1 MGLNMPKLKR
11 TNTCGEL
18 RKENIGQKVVLS
30 GWVHRWRD
38 HGGIIFIDLRD
49 REGITQIVFGRQE
62 RAGSPARELEA
73 LARKLRAE
81 YVISVAGEVAPRP
94 EGTANPQLPTGEI
107 EVLPEEVEVLNK
119 AKTPPFEVS
128 DQVDVAEEV
137 RLKYRYIDLRRR
149 KMQRNLFL
157 RNRVYKATRNF
168 FDERGFIEVETPF
181 LTKSTPEGARDYL
194 VPSRLNPGSFFALPQ
209 SPQLFKQ
216 LLMVSGI
223 EKYFQIVKCFRD
235 EDLRKDRQPEFTQI
249 DYEMS
254 FADEEDILSITEE
267 LMARVFKEI
276 LKVNIFLPFPRL
288 TYEESFRKYGTD
300 KPDVRFA
307 MELKEISDIAE
318 KSDFKIFKEALK
330 RKGIVCAL
338 NAKGHA
344 EASRKELDELKEMA
358 GDCGAK
364 GLAWMKIIDKV
375 PQSPITKFFEEEELD
390 AIAER
395 TEAEEGDLLLFV
407 ADKAEIVYDAL
418 SKLRNFLGERLNLI
432 PRMSFNSDY
441 FFSDRLEIAVEANF
455 FSFVWIVN
463 PPLFEYNEEE
473 KRWESMHHPFTA
485 PREEALPFLENLTE
499 LPKDMEEIHKI
510 PSQAYDLVLNGHE
523 IGGGSIRIHQRDLQ
537 EKIFR
542 LLKIPRQEFEEK
554 FGFLLESLGY
564 GAPPHG
570 GFAFGLDRLVM
581 ILTGSDSIRDVIA
594 FPMTQKVFSPL
605 TNAPS
610 TVSEK
615 QLKELH
621 LKLEE

>member
-1 MGLNMPKLKR
+1 MPKLKR
-11 TNTCGEL
+11 THTCGEL
-18 RKENIGQKVVLS
+18 RKKNVGQEIILS
-30 GWVHRWRD
+30 GWVHKWRD
-38 HGGIIFIDLRD
+38 HGGVIFIDLRD

-62 RAGSPARELEA
+62 SSGARAKELET

-81 YVISVAGEVAPRP
+81 YVISVAGKIAPRP
-94 EGTANPQLPTGEI
+94 EGTANLQLPTGEI
-107 EVLPEEVEVLNK
+107 EVLPEEVEILNK

-128 DQVDVAEEV
+128 DQVDVSEEV
-137 RLKYRYIDLRRR
+137 RLKYRYIDLRRQ

-157 RNRVYKATRNF
+157 RDRVCKATRNF
-168 FDERGFIEVETPF
+168 FDEHGFIEVETPF

-216 LLMVSGI
+216 LLMIGGM

-254 FADEEDILSITEE
+254 FTDEKDIQLITEE
-267 LMARVFKEI
+267 LMVRVFKEV
-276 LKVNIFLPFPRL
+276 LKIDIPLPFPRL
-288 TYEESFRKYGTD
+288 TYEESFRRYGTD

-318 KSDFKIFKEALK
+318 KSEFRIFKEALK
-330 RKGIVCAL
+330 KNGIVCAL
-338 NAKGHA
+338 NAKGLA
-344 EASRKELDELKEMA
+344 ETSRKELDELKEMA

-364 GLAWMKIIDKV
+364 GLAWMKMTDKTF
-375 PQSPITKFFEEEELD
+375 QSPITKFFKQEELD

-395 TEAEEGDLLLFV
+395 TEAQKGDLLLFV
-407 ADKAEIVYDAL
+407 ADKAKIVYDAL
-418 SKLRNFLGERLNLI
+418 SKLRTVLGERLNLI
-432 PRMSFNSDY
+432 PHRALDLDY
-441 FFSDRLEIAVEANF
+441 LFSERRKISVEPSF
-455 FSFVWIVN
+455 FSFVWIVD

-473 KRWESMHHPFTA
+473 KRWNPVHHPFTS
-485 PREEALPFLENLTE
+485 PKEEAFPFLEKLTE
-499 LPKDMEEIHKI
+499 PPKDMEEV
-510 PSQAYDLVLNGHE
+510 SQVLSRAYDLVLNGHE

-537 EKIFR
+537 EKIFQ
-542 LLKIPRQEFEEK
+542 LLKIPPQEVKEK

-581 ILTGSDSIRDVIA
+581 ILTGSSSIRDVIA
-594 FPMTQKVFSPL
+594 
-605 TNAPS
+605 
-610 TVSEK
+610 
-615 QLKELH
+615 
-621 LKLEE
+621 

>member
-1 MGLNMPKLKR
+1 MPKLKR
-11 TNTCGEL
+11 THTCGEL

-62 RAGSPARELEA
+62 SAPSQAKELEA

-81 YVISVAGEVAPRP
+81 YVISVAGKVAPRP

-107 EVLPEEVEVLNK
+107 EVLPEEVEILNK
-119 AKTPPFEVS
+119 AETPPFEVS

-149 KMQRNLFL
+149 KMQKNLFL
-157 RNRVYKATRNF
+157 RNRVYRTTRNF

-181 LTKSTPEGARDYL
+181 LTRSTPEGARDYL
-194 VPSRLNPGSFFALPQ
+194 VPSRLNPGSFYALPQ

-216 LLMVSGI
+216 LLMVGGI

-254 FADEEDILSITEE
+254 FADEQDILSITED
-267 LMARVFKEI
+267 LMARVFKEV
-276 LKVNIFLPFPRL
+276 LKVDISLPFPRL
-288 TYEESFRKYGTD
+288 TFEESFRRYGTD
-300 KPDVRFA
+300 KPDTRFD

-318 KSDFKIFKEALK
+318 KSDLKIFKEALE
-330 RKGIVCAL
+330 RGGIVCAL
-338 NAKGHA
+338 NAKGLA

-364 GLAWMKIIDKV
+364 GLAWMKMGDKAF
-375 PQSPITKFFEEEELD
+375 QSPITKFFKEKELD

-395 TEAEEGDLLLFV
+395 TEAKEGDLVLFV
-407 ADKAEIVYDAL
+407 ADKAEIVYEAL
-418 SKLRNFLGERLNLI
+418 TKLRTFLGERLNLI
-432 PRMSFNSDY
+432 PRISLDSADY
-441 FFSDRLEIAVEANF
+441 FSSERLEIAVEPGF
-455 FSFVWIVN
+455 FSFVWIVD

-485 PREEALPFLENLTE
+485 PKEEAIPFLEKLTE
-499 LPKDMEEIHKI
+499 FPRDKKEGSEIL
-510 PSQAYDLVLNGHE
+510 SRAYDLVLNGYE
-523 IGGGSIRIHQRDLQ
+523 IGGGSIRIHQRKLQ
-537 EKIFR
+537 EKVFQ
-542 LLKIPRQEFEEK
+542 LLKIPSQEFEEK
-554 FGFLLESLGY
+554 FGFLLESLEY

-581 ILTGSDSIRDVIA
+581 ILTGSSSIRDVIA
-594 FPMTQKVFSPL
+594 FPMTQKAFSPL

-610 TVSEK
+610 AVSEK

-621 LKLEE
+621 LKLEK

>member
-1 MGLNMPKLKR
+1 MPKLKR
-11 TNTCGEL
+11 THTCGDL
-18 RKENIGQKVVLS
+18 RKKNVGQEIILS
-30 GWVHRWRD
+30 GWVHKWRD
-38 HGGIIFIDLRD
+38 HGGVIFIDLRD
-49 REGITQIVFGRQE
+49 REGLTQIVFGRQE
-62 RAGSPARELEA
+62 SSGARAKELET

-81 YVISVAGEVAPRP
+81 YVISVAGKVAPRP
-94 EGTANPQLPTGEI
+94 EGTANLQLPTGEI
-107 EVLPEEVEVLNK
+107 EVLPEEVEILNK

-128 DQVDVAEEV
+128 DQVDVSEEV
-137 RLKYRYIDLRRR
+137 RLKYRYIDLRRQ

-157 RNRVYKATRNF
+157 RDRVCKATRNF
-168 FDERGFIEVETPF
+168 FDEHGFIEVETPF

-216 LLMVSGI
+216 LLMIGGM

-254 FADEEDILSITEE
+254 FTDEKDIQFITEE
-267 LMARVFKEI
+267 LMVRVFKEV
-276 LKVNIFLPFPRL
+276 LKIDIPRPFPRL
-288 TYEESFRKYGTD
+288 TYEESFRRYGTD

-318 KSDFKIFKEALK
+318 KSEFRIFKEALK
-330 RKGIVCAL
+330 KNGIVCAL
-338 NAKGHA
+338 NAKGLA
-344 EASRKELDELKEMA
+344 ETSRKELDELKEMA

-364 GLAWMKIIDKV
+364 GLAWMKMTDKTF
-375 PQSPITKFFEEEELD
+375 QSPITKFFKQEELD

-395 TEAEEGDLLLFV
+395 TEAQKGDLLLFV
-407 ADKAEIVYDAL
+407 ADKAKIVYDAL
-418 SKLRNFLGERLNLI
+418 SKLRTVLGERLNLI
-432 PRMSFNSDY
+432 PRRALDLDY
-441 FFSDRLEIAVEANF
+441 LFSERRKISVEPSF
-455 FSFVWIVN
+455 FSFVWIVD

-473 KRWESMHHPFTA
+473 KRWSPVHHPFTS
-485 PREEALPFLENLTE
+485 PKEEAFPFLEKLTGP
-499 LPKDMEEIHKI
+499 PKDMEEVSKVL
-510 PSQAYDLVLNGHE
+510 SRAYDLVLNGHE

-537 EKIFR
+537 EKIFH
-542 LLKIPRQEFEEK
+542 LLKIPPQEVKEK

-581 ILTGSDSIRDVIA
+581 ILTGSSSIRDVIA
-594 FPMTQKVFSPL
+594 FPVTQKAFSPL

-610 TVSEK
+610 AVSER

-621 LKLEE
+621 LKLEK

>member
-1 MGLNMPKLKR
+1 
-11 TNTCGEL
+11 
-18 RKENIGQKVVLS
+18 
-30 GWVHRWRD
+30 
-38 HGGIIFIDLRD
+38 
-49 REGITQIVFGRQE
+49 
-62 RAGSPARELEA
+62 
-73 LARKLRAE
+73 
-81 YVISVAGEVAPRP
+81 
-94 EGTANPQLPTGEI
+94 
-107 EVLPEEVEVLNK
+107 LNK

-128 DQVDVAEEV
+128 DQVDVSEEV
-137 RLKYRYIDLRRR
+137 RLKYRYIDLRRQ

-157 RNRVYKATRNF
+157 RDRVCKATRNF
-168 FDERGFIEVETPF
+168 FDEHGFIEVETPF

-216 LLMVSGI
+216 LLMIGGM

-254 FADEEDILSITEE
+254 FTDEKDIQFITEE
-267 LMARVFKEI
+267 LMVRVFKEV
-276 LKVNIFLPFPRL
+276 LKIDIPRPFPRL
-288 TYEESFRKYGTD
+288 TYEESFRRYGTD

-318 KSDFKIFKEALK
+318 KSEFRIFKEALK
-330 RKGIVCAL
+330 KNGIVCAL
-338 NAKGHA
+338 NAKGLA
-344 EASRKELDELKEMA
+344 ETSRKELDELKEMA

-364 GLAWMKIIDKV
+364 GLAWMKMTDKTF
-375 PQSPITKFFEEEELD
+375 QSPIAKFFKQEELD

-395 TEAEEGDLLLFV
+395 TEAQKGDLLLFV
-407 ADKAEIVYDAL
+407 ADKAKIVYDAL
-418 SKLRNFLGERLNLI
+418 SKLRTVLGERLKLI
-432 PRMSFNSDY
+432 PRRALDLDY
-441 FFSDRLEIAVEANF
+441 LFSERRKISVEPSF
-455 FSFVWIVN
+455 FSFVWIVD

-473 KRWESMHHPFTA
+473 KRWSPVHHPFTS
-485 PREEALPFLENLTE
+485 PKEEAFPFLEKLTE
-499 LPKDMEEIHKI
+499 PPKDMEEV
-510 PSQAYDLVLNGHE
+510 SQVLSRAYDLVLNGHE

-537 EKIFR
+537 EKIFH
-542 LLKIPRQEFEEK
+542 LLKIPPQEVKEK

-581 ILTGSDSIRDVIA
+581 ILTGSSSIRDVIA
-594 FPMTQKVFSPL
+594 FPVTQKAFSPL

-610 TVSEK
+610 AVSEK

-621 LKLEE
+621 LKLEK

>member
-1 MGLNMPKLKR
+1 MPKLKR
-11 TNTCGEL
+11 THTCGEL
-18 RKENIGQKVVLS
+18 RKENIGQKVILS

-38 HGGIIFIDLRD
+38 HGGVIFIDLRD

-62 RAGSPARELEA
+62 KTGSQARELEA

-81 YVISVAGEVAPRP
+81 YVISVAGRVAPRP

-107 EVLPEEVEVLNK
+107 EILPEEMEILNK
-119 AKTPPFEVS
+119 SETPPFEVS

-216 LLMVSGI
+216 LLMVGGI

-254 FADEEDILSITEE
+254 FADEQDILSITEE
-267 LMARVFKEI
+267 LMARVFKEV
-276 LKVNIFLPFPRL
+276 LKVDISLPFPRI
-288 TYEESFRKYGTD
+288 TYEESFRRYGTD
-300 KPDVRFA
+300 KPDTRFD

-318 KSDFKIFKEALK
+318 KSDFKIFKEALE
-330 RKGIVCAL
+330 RGGIVCAL
-338 NAKGHA
+338 NAKGLA

-364 GLAWMKIIDKV
+364 GLAWMKMTDKAF
-375 PQSPITKFFEEEELD
+375 QSPITKFFKKEELD

-395 TEAEEGDLLLFV
+395 TEAKQGDLVLFV

-418 SKLRNFLGERLNLI
+418 SRLRTFLGERLNLI
-432 PRMSFNSDY
+432 PRIPLDLDY
-441 FFSDRLEIAVEANF
+441 FFSDRLDIAKEPGF
-455 FSFVWIVN
+455 FSFVWIVD

-473 KRWESMHHPFTA
+473 KRWESVHHPFTA
-485 PREEALPFLENLTE
+485 PKEEALPFLEKLME
-499 LPKDMEEIHKI
+499 LPKDMEEIPKI
-510 PSQAYDLVLNGHE
+510 LSRAYDLVLNGYE

-537 EKIFR
+537 RKIFQ
-542 LLKIPRQEFEEK
+542 LLKIPHQEVEEK
-554 FGFLLESLGY
+554 FGFLLKSLGY

-581 ILTGSDSIRDVIA
+581 ILTGSSSIRDVIA
-594 FPMTQKVFSPL
+594 FPMTQKAFSPL

-621 LKLEE
+621 LKVEK

>member
-1 MGLNMPKLKR
+1 MPKLKR
-11 TNTCGEL
+11 THTCGEL
-18 RKENIGQKVVLS
+18 RKGNIGQRVILS

-38 HGGIIFIDLRD
+38 HGGVIFIDLRD

-62 RAGSPARELEA
+62 KTGSQARELEA

-81 YVISVAGEVAPRP
+81 YVISVAGRVSPRP

-107 EVLPEEVEVLNK
+107 EILPEEVEILNK
-119 AKTPPFEVS
+119 AETPPFEVS

-157 RNRVYKATRNF
+157 RNRVYKVTRNF
-168 FDERGFIEVETPF
+168 FDQRGFIEVETPF
-181 LTKSTPEGARDYL
+181 LSKSTPEGARDYL

-216 LLMVSGI
+216 LLMVGGI

-254 FADEEDILSITEE
+254 FADEQDILSITEE
-267 LMARVFKEI
+267 LVALVFKEV
-276 LKVNIFLPFPRL
+276 LKLDISLPFPRI
-288 TYEESFRKYGTD
+288 TYEESFRRYGTD
-300 KPDVRFA
+300 KPDIRFA

-318 KSDFKIFKEALK
+318 KIDFKIFKEALN
-330 RKGIVCAL
+330 RNGIVCAL
-338 NAKGHA
+338 NAKGFA
-344 EASRKELDELKEMA
+344 DVSRKELDELKEMA

-364 GLAWMKIIDKV
+364 GLAWMKMTDKTF
-375 PQSPITKFFEEEELD
+375 QSPIAKFFKKEELD

-395 TEAEEGDLLLFV
+395 TEAKEGDLVLFV
-407 ADKAEIVYDAL
+407 ADKAKIVYDAL
-418 SKLRNFLGERLNLI
+418 SRLRTFLGERLNLI
-432 PRMSFNSDY
+432 PRIPLDIDY
-441 FFSDRLEIAVEANF
+441 FFSDRMDIAKEPGF
-455 FSFVWIVN
+455 FSFVWIVDT
-463 PPLFEYNEEE
+463 PLFEYNEQE
-473 KRWESMHHPFTA
+473 KRWESVHHPFTA
-485 PREEALPFLENLTE
+485 PKEEALPLLEKLTE
-499 LPKDMEEIHKI
+499 LPKDMEKI
-510 PSQAYDLVLNGHE
+510 PKILSCAYDLVLNGNE

-537 EKIFR
+537 RKIFQ
-542 LLKIPRQEFEEK
+542 LLKIPPREVEEK

-581 ILTGSDSIRDVIA
+581 ILTGSSSIRDVIA
-594 FPMTQKVFSPL
+594 FPMTQKAFSPL

-610 TVSEK
+610 TVSER

-621 LKLEE
+621 LKLEK

>member
-1 MGLNMPKLKR
+1 MPKLKR
-11 TNTCGEL
+11 THTCGDL
-18 RKENIGQKVVLS
+18 RKKNVGQEIILS
-30 GWVHRWRD
+30 GWVHKWRD
-38 HGGIIFIDLRD
+38 HGGVIFIDLRD
-49 REGITQIVFGRQE
+49 REGLTQIVFGRQE
-62 RAGSPARELEA
+62 SSGARAKELET

-81 YVISVAGEVAPRP
+81 YVISVAGKVAPRP
-94 EGTANPQLPTGEI
+94 EGTANLQLPTGEI
-107 EVLPEEVEVLNK
+107 EVLPEEVEILNK

-128 DQVDVAEEV
+128 DQVDVSEEV
-137 RLKYRYIDLRRR
+137 RLKYRYIDLRRQ

-157 RNRVYKATRNF
+157 RDRVCKATRNF
-168 FDERGFIEVETPF
+168 FDEHGFIEVETPF

-216 LLMVSGI
+216 LLMIGGM

-254 FADEEDILSITEE
+254 FTDEKDIQFITEE
-267 LMARVFKEI
+267 LMVRVFKEV
-276 LKVNIFLPFPRL
+276 LKIDIPRPFPRL
-288 TYEESFRKYGTD
+288 TYEESFRRYGTD

-318 KSDFKIFKEALK
+318 KSEFRIFKEALK
-330 RKGIVCAL
+330 KNGIVCAL
-338 NAKGHA
+338 NAKGLA
-344 EASRKELDELKEMA
+344 ETSRKELDELKEMA

-364 GLAWMKIIDKV
+364 GLAWMKMTDKTF
-375 PQSPITKFFEEEELD
+375 QSPITKFFKQEELD

-395 TEAEEGDLLLFV
+395 TEAQKGDLLLFV
-407 ADKAEIVYDAL
+407 ADKAKIVYDAL
-418 SKLRNFLGERLNLI
+418 SKLRTVLGERLNLI
-432 PRMSFNSDY
+432 PRRALDLDY
-441 FFSDRLEIAVEANF
+441 LFSERRKISVEPSF
-455 FSFVWIVN
+455 FSFVWIVD

-473 KRWESMHHPFTA
+473 KRWSPVHHPFTS
-485 PREEALPFLENLTE
+485 PKEEAFPFLEKLTGP
-499 LPKDMEEIHKI
+499 PKDMEEVSKVL
-510 PSQAYDLVLNGHE
+510 SRAYDLVLNGHE

-537 EKIFR
+537 EKIFH
-542 LLKIPRQEFEEK
+542 LLKIPPQEIKEK

-581 ILTGSDSIRDVIA
+581 ILTGSSSIRDVIA
-594 FPMTQKVFSPL
+594 FPVTQKAFSPL

-610 TVSEK
+610 AVSER

-621 LKLEE
+621 LKLEK